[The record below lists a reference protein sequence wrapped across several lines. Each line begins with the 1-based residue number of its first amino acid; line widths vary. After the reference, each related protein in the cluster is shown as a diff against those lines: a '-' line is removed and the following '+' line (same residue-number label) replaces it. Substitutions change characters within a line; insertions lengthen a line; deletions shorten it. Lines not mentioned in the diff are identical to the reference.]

1 MEVWR
6 LGERAPGEVKLW
18 GFGGR
23 SFSFDNRPDRV
34 EKRWLEEEK
43 QSLLSKGE
51 AVSGAGGFG
60 VLDKALCS
68 NCGVSRKRNFTPNGE
83 GCPGVQREMLMA
95 QGCLKDVCT
104 CPTALEGPRLVLAN
118 PLEGSASPGSGSMK
132 ETVLESSQNSVF
144 FLKTGLNRSCQRVQK
159 GEVHP
164 VLQFLLS
171 LFDTGNGSLNS
182 S

>member
-6 LGERAPGEVKLW
+6 LGERAPDEVKLW

-60 VLDKALCS
+60 VSDKALCS
-68 NCGVSRKRNFTPNGE
+68 SCGVSRKRSL
-83 GCPGVQREMLMA
+83 GCEPQQGRMSQRAAGDAYGPGLSV
-95 QGCLKDVCT
+95 GC
-104 CPTALEGPRLVLAN
+104 
-118 PLEGSASPGSGSMK
+118 
-132 ETVLESSQNSVF
+132 
-144 FLKTGLNRSCQRVQK
+144 
-159 GEVHP
+159 
-164 VLQFLLS
+164 
-171 LFDTGNGSLNS
+171 
-182 S
+182 